1 MGKYNACYIVIV
13 FSEVVKMLNKITIKR
28 KKCCK
33 VFILYI
39 FFVWIIYFL
48 IKYFVSYLYTYKKI
62 FF

>member
-39 FFVWIIYFL
+39 FFCMDYIF
-48 IKYFVSYLYTYKKI
+48 FNKI
-62 FF
+62 FC